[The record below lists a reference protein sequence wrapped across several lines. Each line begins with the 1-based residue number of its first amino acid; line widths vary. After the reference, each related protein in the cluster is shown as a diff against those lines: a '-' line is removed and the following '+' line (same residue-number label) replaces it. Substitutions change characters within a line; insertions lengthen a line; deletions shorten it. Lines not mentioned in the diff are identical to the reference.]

1 MQQSMPPNL
10 QNFVNAEEVLFKMY
24 STRKLP
30 WSKSKQLPMGGV
42 VWLLGNLVFFGGW
55 DDFGGFIM
63 FSLMSVFFVLIG
75 VAMIGVGIYLAV
87 EEGGWMIGL
96 KDRLVRYHKGR
107 MTSYTWGQFTGNM
120 ELDIES
126 GNLLLEL
133 RSGAM
138 HKTGKQGGYTFV
150 PDSVFLAGAPDV
162 LSIER
167 ICRERIGQANGL

>member
-1 MQQSMPPNL
+1 MQQSMLPNL

-42 VWLLGNLVFFGGW
+42 FWLLANLFFFGGW

-63 FSLMSVFFVLIG
+63 FSLMSVFFIL
-75 VAMIGVGIYLAV
+75 
-87 EEGGWMIGL
+87 IGL

>member
-42 VWLLGNLVFFGGW
+42 VWLIFNIFFTASTSELGFFSV
-55 DDFGGFIM
+55 
-63 FSLMSVFFVLIG
+63 FSLVGSLFILIG
-75 VAMIGVGIYLAV
+75 IGMIGVGIYRAV